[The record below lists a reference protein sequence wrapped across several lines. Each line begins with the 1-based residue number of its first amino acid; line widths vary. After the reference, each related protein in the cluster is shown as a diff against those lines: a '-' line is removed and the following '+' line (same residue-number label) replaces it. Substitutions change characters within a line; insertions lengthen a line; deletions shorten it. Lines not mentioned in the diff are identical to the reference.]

1 MRKLLLFFAML
12 CVSIGA
18 WAEQVSFGSEGSWYE
33 IDGTTLT
40 IYVAKNHDLGNH
52 SFDVLNSLGDAKN
65 GITKIVYNKNSN
77 MSGSDAVESFIDQ
90 FTSVETIDLSGV
102 TLQGADDSYYFGSYD
117 NVKSLILADVTAD
130 KLIEIAGN
138 SALQAALVTPTTQ
151 TTVKFSNNNSENAG
165 IIINEK
171 VTKDGTFANKW
182 IGTISSFET
191 YNQDFIPNATTTTAK
206 KLIVTGTMS
215 SNDTPNVSIL
225 SNLSEDI
232 RLLDMSGVT
241 LQNIAGSNVFP
252 FGTNPHLYS
261 VVLPQNLEDVQA
273 WWFEGC
279 TNLYAAISYDTDA
292 TRLVSYVKTPGR
304 LKTTILDAVKGGNTD
319 FASDR
324 SYIGGGISMPAL
336 ASSIDEIKLSGTL
349 NAVDISSGD
358 VECID
363 SEGHVGYQGESTE
376 SQTDTRTIVGTK
388 VGGTLTVAGGNSP
401 AITTLD
407 LSGAY
412 FPVYTDMTLTAVGY
426 TNSAVKKVLLPTD
439 SRQNI
444 IPAYMFNGQFQN
456 LFEICIPSNYEVIKT
471 CAFAKSGQGFQ
482 HIWTTD
488 ANPNV
493 TVDNGVTVSDGT
505 FYEGYEATDASAIG
519 QYTLPKWGT
528 YTFSSNLKLIESY
541 AFASQEVRI
550 KDVYVLALETPECH
564 VDAFNVYMY
573 IGQSGFGGATVGG
586 IVTREAYKNGNVYL
600 TMLHYPRDC
609 DAPYIQRYTDMG
621 REYSIAT
628 GEVDGKG
635 ANIYYPTYGEFLRAY
650 TQGTYGYLW
659 NSMDDTRANG
669 DLMYNPSNDNKG
681 WSASQQGV
689 VNNFVTEHPGT
700 YTSGT
705 KAFSD
710 AIFYDVTLGG
720 NTKPAGMKDYW
731 EVTYGGTS
739 LYPRNVES
747 EPYFKYEAADAD
759 NINELTWYTKDSDG
773 NYTQTSTWVEGN
785 TYTRVQE
792 AVFDA
797 NGNPTYKEC
806 TNGAYI
812 IDQRYV
818 EDAAGELVENYVQ
831 NDSEGNLVQDFTY
844 EVNAQ
849 GDLVKD
855 QTVTEDPSGTSVKS
869 YSFNVFDG
877 TTQEG
882 VKYYYHPFVAIS
894 DNNQK
899 DQSNLSQ
906 YYYFKGDG
914 SYTEDP
920 NGIYINNHEFDG
932 QDPYYDTV
940 AQFIAWGTIQ
950 PGDESKYT
958 HYSQGGSWVQV
969 TTVNN
974 DFWQNTLYKKS
985 SEYKEYVSGANDYL
999 SKIDGTLYTKDY
1011 DSPVTYRDATNEDYT
1026 LDASGNVVNETLY
1039 IITDNGYRVYDAAT
1053 DGTSVARYK
1062 KTYASTFHTY
1072 DATND
1077 ADEVRYLKESG
1088 YRTADNTNEHDAAM
1102 LHYSTEDYYR
1112 LFVDGTDDAT
1122 VQRYCPNTT
1131 DATFTDIIR
1140 TYDYRG
1146 WHQFVLNGF
1155 AANTELEVTQHRSYL
1170 TDNDWWTI
1178 CLPYDLTYSEM
1189 MFFYGTVTTD
1199 DEGNISMDETK
1210 IPYLSQLVSVTRD
1223 MTAGKITLNFS
1234 KNLMNH
1240 SQVKNSDGDW
1250 VIGDEEDATIKSED
1264 KVVLHAGVPYMI
1276 RPYRTAASDGSFTTQ
1291 FDIYGK
1297 DNVDKAFSDWRA
1309 AIKSPSLYE
1318 KLKAAEVMT
1327 GETQMSLVKNGLV
1340 TVPALVTNIDSDAKY
1355 EEETSGT
1362 VTIGTN
1368 DYAKSSEFDYTFVG
1382 SFYKSFLPPYCYYL
1396 GYKNG
1401 ACFFYADI
1409 ERTGTTVDGK
1419 TVYPDLYETMK
1430 WNNNTCII
1438 VPNMLSNSLK
1448 KTYNLGLG
1456 KHAGAVT
1463 PASGS
1468 GSSMVP
1474 AQWVIG
1480 VNGNSTTSV
1489 PDDLKA
1495 KSGSSPAKAYTMVF
1509 GVEQGEIV
1517 TGIREVTTN
1526 TVSANDDKVYT
1537 LDGQQ
1542 VKGSTLPKGLYIKNG
1557 KKIIVK

>member
-1 MRKLLLFFAML
+1 ML

-18 WAEQVSFGSEGSWYE
+18 WAEQVSFGSEGSWYD

-65 GITKIVYNKNSN
+65 GITKIVYDKNSN
-77 MSGSDAVESFIDQ
+77 MSGSDAVSSFVNQ

-102 TLQGADDSYYFGSYD
+102 TLQGADDSYYFGSYT

-215 SNDTPNVSIL
+215 SDDTQNVSIL

-261 VVLPQNLEDVQA
+261 VVLPKNLEDVQA

-505 FYEGYEATDASAIG
+505 FYEGYGATDASAIG

-731 EVTYGGTS
+731 EVTYGGTQ
-739 LYPRNVES
+739 LYPKAETEGTGVYVDEPVYDSNGNLVYIVADPRS
-747 EPYFKYEAADAD
+747 EGTHVQV
-759 NINELTWYTKDSDG
+759 ISDEYVKNDEG
-773 NYTQTSTWVEGN
+773 SYIKNYTITANENGSMVLDYTLTKATEGKYCDDYKAVDESYYN
-785 TYTRVQE
+785 SNKDLTYYQATE
-792 AVFDA
+792 SYDPADD
-797 NGNPTYKEC
+797 GTYYLM
-806 TNGAYI
+806 NGAYVPVSEGDGAGWSWWWNDPSHLKTKYKKSTKYTEWTNNYWNWAGLYLKGYKEWTSEDGSVTRYDKKYTGEFRSYNSMTD
-812 IDQRYV
+812 IDDARYDVTEGDGYRLASTEVPEIYLQHYSPETVTSYV
-818 EDAAGELVENYVQ
+818 EATDA
-831 NDSEGNLVQDFTY
+831 
-844 EVNAQ
+844 
-849 GDLVKD
+849 
-855 QTVTEDPSGTSVKS
+855 
-869 YSFNVFDG
+869 
-877 TTQEG
+877 
-882 VKYYYHPFVAIS
+882 
-894 DNNQK
+894 QK
-899 DQSNLSQ
+899 AD
-906 YYYFKGDG
+906 
-914 SYTEDP
+914 E
-920 NGIYINNHEFDG
+920 
-932 QDPYYDTV
+932 
-940 AQFIAWGTIQ
+940 TI
-950 PGDESKYT
+950 
-958 HYSQGGSWVQV
+958 
-969 TTVNN
+969 
-974 DFWQNTLYKKS
+974 TLYKVKTES
-985 SEYKEYVSGANDYL
+985 VEVT
-999 SKIDGTLYTKDY
+999 KIVK
-1011 DSPVTYRDATNEDYT
+1011 
-1026 LDASGNVVNETLY
+1026 
-1039 IITDNGYRVYDAAT
+1039 
-1053 DGTSVARYK
+1053 
-1062 KTYASTFHTY
+1062 
-1072 DATND
+1072 
-1077 ADEVRYLKESG
+1077 
-1088 YRTADNTNEHDAAM
+1088 
-1102 LHYSTEDYYR
+1102 
-1112 LFVDGTDDAT
+1112 
-1122 VQRYCPNTT
+1122 
-1131 DATFTDIIR
+1131 

-1240 SQVKNSDGDW
+1240 SQVKNSAGDW

-1309 AIKSPSLYE
+1309 AIKSQSLYD

-1438 VPNMLSNSLK
+1438 VPNMLSNSLS